1 MIFKEMAVQNNSGNC
16 VLDFSVLFGTIKLE
30 IFEYL
35 SQSMYSNCVVKA
47 VMCSYLA
54 GNCLFLD
61 HYLACGCVV

>member
-47 VMCSYLA
+47 VMCS
-54 GNCLFLD
+54 
-61 HYLACGCVV
+61 